1 MENIWKNE
9 QTNGKINERM
19 KSWTD
24 WTNKQT
30 NRKSYEKNEQINETD
45 ERTKDQTNQKWIN
58 GQFTLHIYLCNW
70 QKLFLQSDLAT
81 VWLQEGKLTK
91 KWRMEKQLRE
101 FTD

>member
-1 MENIWKNE
+1 MKEWTNKWQNKWKNE
-9 QTNGKINERM
+9 IMDRL
-19 KSWTD
+19 
-24 WTNKQT
+24 NKQT

-58 GQFTLHIYLCNW
+58 GQFTLHFYLCNW
-70 QKLFLQSDLAT
+70 QKIFLQSDLAT

-101 FTD
+101 LTD